1 VLLSGALLT
10 VVGAVALERRGR
22 TPGVVALVAMALV
35 VAVFSAAWHAQRTRG
50 VARAVASIERVPR
63 DVVVVS
69 RLAHLGREAGA
80 WYGRNRWL
88 NAAGDNGTSQAASI
102 AARARVSRI
111 DVLDLDQGQPAQELA
126 EWAVA
131 GRRLVPYLGFH
142 FVVTSYT
149 LR

>member
-1 VLLSGALLT
+1 VL
-10 VVGAVALERRGR
+10 VAL
-22 TPGVVALVAMALV
+22 ALV
-35 VAVFSAAWHAQRTRG
+35 VGGFSAAWHAQRTRG

-88 NAAGDNGTSQAASI
+88 NAAGDKGTADSATI
-102 AARARVSRI
+102 AARAGAPRI
-111 DVLDLDQGQPAQELA
+111 DVVDLDQGQRPQDLA
-126 EWAVA
+126 EWTVS

-149 LR
+149 RR